1 MEDAISLMPDRAQTW
16 VRDHKPASAKKA
28 AQLADEYYQNRPSE
42 SDQGLR
48 NPNRSSYRHSD
59 SRDSGRYMPSDSK
72 QRHQQ
77 KPQNEKSDIAED
89 KPWLKPKFDPILGPL
104 CFHCN
109 GYGHIA
115 SACPQKPEPVGL
127 VLEHPRAAVYGGKI
141 AGNPVKKM
149 LVDTGASRTIVNSQW
164 VPPAAR
170 TGVTLPFSPF
180 SGEPRDLHLARVAVT
195 DKEVDLE
202 VKVQDD
208 LKYDALLGLNIPFL
222 WNLGDHLRCKEEAL
236 AVQTRAQAKKQD
248 DIEQ

>member
-1 MEDAISLMPDRAQTW
+1 
-16 VRDHKPASAKKA
+16 
-28 AQLADEYYQNRPSE
+28 
-42 SDQGLR
+42 
-48 NPNRSSYRHSD
+48 
-59 SRDSGRYMPSDSK
+59 MPSGSK
-72 QRHQQ
+72 QWHQQ

-89 KPWLKPKFDPILGPL
+89 KPWLKPKFDLILGPR
-104 CFHCN
+104 CFQCN

-127 VLEHPRAAVYGGKI
+127 VLEHPRAAAYGGKI

-164 VPPAAR
+164 VLPAAR
-170 TGVTLPFSPF
+170 TGVTLPFSLF
-180 SGEPRDLHLARVAVT
+180 SSEPCDLHLARVPIAVT

-202 VKVQDD
+202 VAVQDD
-208 LKYDALLGLNIPFL
+208 LKYDALLGLNISFL

-248 DIEQ
+248 HIEQEVKSLDAGSGVIPSP